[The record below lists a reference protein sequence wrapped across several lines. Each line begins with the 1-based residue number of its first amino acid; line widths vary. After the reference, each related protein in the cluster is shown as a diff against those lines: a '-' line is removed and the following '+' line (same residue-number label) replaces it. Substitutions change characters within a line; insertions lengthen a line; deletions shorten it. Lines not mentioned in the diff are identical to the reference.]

1 MKKNNKKAA
10 KNTAI
15 SLTAKKHN
23 LKRASKI
30 IGISYEDITAFL
42 LIKKYIR
49 PEKYGYSAT
58 ALGIDSG
65 CCVNTWRRRAILTI
79 KGISKIASAFAY

>member
-1 MKKNNKKAA
+1 MIKLNKKAT

-15 SLTAKKHN
+15 LLVAKKHN

-30 IGISYEDITAFL
+30 IGISYEDITEFL

-49 PEKYGYSAT
+49 PEIYGYSAT

-65 CCVNTWRRRAILTI
+65 CCINTWRRRAMITT
-79 KGISKIASAFAY
+79 KGISKVASAFAY